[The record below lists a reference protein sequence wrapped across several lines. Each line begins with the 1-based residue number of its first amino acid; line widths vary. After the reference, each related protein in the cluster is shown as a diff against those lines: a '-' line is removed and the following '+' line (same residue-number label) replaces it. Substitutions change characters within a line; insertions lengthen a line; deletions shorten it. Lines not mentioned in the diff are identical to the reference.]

1 MSGLT
6 APLSVRWLN
15 ACAST
20 KTRSRVRAERLCSTR
35 LNKHMGLR
43 LTYNWEPNFGP
54 GAERRP
60 DSCRNRPPQTDQER
74 VHASD
79 GPTDLWVPV
88 SLRAYRPRTPLPGDL
103 GFKPE
108 GDQKCD

>member
-15 ACAST
+15 ARASR
-20 KTRSRVRAERLCSTR
+20 KTCSRVRSERLCGTR

-43 LTYNWEPNFGP
+43 LTYNWESNFAP
-54 GAERRP
+54 DAERRP
-60 DSCRNRPPQTDQER
+60 DSCRNRPPQTDQQRAHANANPAGSR
-74 VHASD
+74 VPA
-79 GPTDLWVPV
+79 
-88 SLRAYRPRTPLPGDL
+88 SLRADQPRTPRTGDL